1 MPANRIIAAYEPK
14 AEGHQEEKG
23 WSTKLQVRVS
33 DNFFKSSKLL
43 VDRGNRFLLV
53 KGMIFVA
60 RAEKNS
66 KEQDVSLLIAH
77 ARSKNLK
84 FDKVNIPVKHLNK
97 NGFTILASDFNS
109 QMLHVNHFGSNSPF
123 GKFATI

>member
-1 MPANRIIAAYEPK
+1 M
-14 AEGHQEEKG
+14 
-23 WSTKLQVRVS
+23 S
-33 DNFFKSSKLL
+33 DNFFKNSKLL

-66 KEQDVSLLIAH
+66 KDQDVSLLVAH
-77 ARSKNLK
+77 ARTKNLK
-84 FDKVNIPVKHLNK
+84 FEKVNIPVKHLNK
-97 NGFTILASDFNS
+97 NGFTILASDYNS

-123 GKFATI
+123 GKTLLFELIYIQNNIFYLINKTIFQFFHSIH